1 MKQFLLVFLVI
12 LWPATARATLFTYD
26 ISVTMLAGYLA
37 DPRFGDVAIAVSFP
51 QETSIDY
58 PYNDFQLPNIPAALR
73 PRFSV
78 DGGFPLGSM
87 FWSLGQV
94 SLMDYRFWIGDPA
107 GNIYM
112 DLLYDHIQAA
122 NAPFREPDSLLVNF
136 GYELSAAGMG
146 WCNTPTTGPC
156 PIGTG
161 GVHTF
166 NQGEFSFERS
176 QVNQVAEPAALVLL
190 ACGLLLIGVLKVRY
204 YFLTVA
210 FL

>member
-1 MKQFLLVFLVI
+1 MKQFLLVLLVI

-51 QETSIDY
+51 QETTLSY
-58 PYNDFQLPNIPAALR
+58 PYNNFQLSSFTDLR
-73 PRFSV
+73 PLFSV
-78 DGGFPLGSM
+78 DGDNLNGSM
-87 FWSLGQV
+87 FWSLSQV
-94 SLMDYRFWIGDPA
+94 SLLDYRFWIGDAA
-107 GNIYM
+107 GNIYI

-190 ACGLLLIGVLKVRY
+190 ACGLLLMGIVKFRY
-204 YFLTVA
+204 SF
-210 FL
+210 